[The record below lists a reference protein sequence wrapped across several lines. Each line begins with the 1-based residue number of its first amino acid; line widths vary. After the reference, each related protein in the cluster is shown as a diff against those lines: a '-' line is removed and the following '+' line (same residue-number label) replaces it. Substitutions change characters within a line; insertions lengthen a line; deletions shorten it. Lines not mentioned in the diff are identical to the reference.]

1 MARGREGVREEMST
15 PSAGAQHTVP
25 GWPGYLRDGGVAGG
39 GFLHHPLCK
48 ELFEP
53 QVILQ
58 DHLEQRALGEG
69 EG

>member
-1 MARGREGVREEMST
+1 MKETGRGREH
-15 PSAGAQHTVP
+15 PQ
-25 GWPGYLRDGGVAGG
+25 GWGTAHSSRPTRYLGDGGVAGG

-58 DHLEQRALGEG
+58 DHLQQRALGEG

>member
-1 MARGREGVREEMST
+1 MRVAGEPEREKA
-15 PSAGAQHTVP
+15 PP
-25 GWPGYLRDGGVAGG
+25 GLGHGTQLPCLPGYLGDGGVAGG

-58 DHLEQRALGEG
+58 DHLQQRALGEG